1 MMWRTFYLLPLLGA
15 LGAAQLTAQASG
27 AGKNTTTAASDVV
40 NPSGKAVVR
49 VNGTVLTDRD
59 LLREMLAIFPYSR
72 QHGGHFPKELE
83 ADIRKGALQMMEF
96 EELVYQEAQRRQ
108 MQVSASRL
116 AKATTEFK
124 AQFPSEQEYQNFLKT
139 ECQGSEKTLREKIRR
154 SLLIEDILNA
164 EITQKAG
171 VSEAELRQYYALHK
185 DRFYTPEKVRIQT
198 ISIGIPDNLPQQ
210 EALKVRQ
217 RAEEVLG
224 KAKATKNY
232 EEFGMLAEK
241 FSDDDWRVMMGDH
254 KAISREKMPPPVADV
269 AFKMKPNEISELIRA
284 ENSWCI
290 VRLNEK
296 IAAHQATYDEV
307 KAGLKREMEG
317 SKADRLRQAL
327 NRQLRKGAKVEEL

>member
-1 MMWRTFYLLPLLGA
+1 MKWRTCYLLLLLGA
-15 LGAAQLTAQASG
+15 LGAARLTAQAG
-27 AGKNTTTAASDVV
+27 AAEKSTTNNEAM

-49 VNGTVLTDRD
+49 VNGATLTDRD
-59 LLREMLAIFPYSR
+59 LLREMTAIFPYSR
-72 QHGGHFPKELE
+72 QHGGRFPKEME

-96 EELVYQEAQRRQ
+96 EELVYQEAQRRK

-116 AKATTEFK
+116 EQATNEFK
-124 AQFPSEQEYQNFLKT
+124 KQLPSEQEFQNFLKT
-139 ECQGSEKTLREKIRR
+139 ECQGSEKTLREKVRR
-154 SLLIEDILNA
+154 SLLIEDFLNA
-164 EITQKAG
+164 EITQKAV
-171 VSEAELRQYYALHK
+171 VSGAELRHYYDLHK
-185 DRFYTPEKVRIQT
+185 DRFYTPEQVRIQT
-198 ISIGIPDNLPQQ
+198 ISIGIPDNLSQQ
-210 EALKVRQ
+210 DDIKVRQ

-241 FSDDDWRVMMGDH
+241 VSDDDWRVMMGDH

-269 AFKMKPNEISELIRA
+269 AFKMNPNQVSELIRA

-307 KAGLKREMEG
+307 KASLKRDMEG
-317 SKADRLRQAL
+317 RKADGLRQAL
-327 NRQLRKGAKVEEL
+327 DRQLRKGAKVEEL